1 MSFAMKKKILF
12 VHNAL
17 WIGGIETALVAM
29 LNRMDYSKYD
39 VTCLITS
46 NNCQLSDQ
54 ITKKCKLIV
63 CDRHNTVSFSQ
74 KYKYAK
80 LFDIVDSGICSSK
93 IKTLRNKL
101 FTFFF
106 RNFEERLYSS
116 YIRNNI
122 KETDFD
128 VAIIFSCKVSGIVRR
143 TIKAKK
149 YLCFYH
155 YSDMRRVYH
164 DYLGYDICEKI
175 FAVTDN
181 LALSLKEFIPKYKEK
196 IYALHN
202 LVNTKNVSEMA
213 LSGNADELSKDNF
226 NIVSCGR
233 LHRDKGFDLAVEA
246 CKRLVDDGYTNLH
259 WYVVGEGPESNN
271 LRDLIEEYNASEHFH
286 LLGVKSNPY
295 PYMKVADIFVQSSRI
310 EAFGLT
316 ITEALSLGVPVV
328 STATDGG
335 KEIITDNVNGLL
347 CDVSAD
353 SIYRAVKTLIE
364 NPELRKKLADGASEI
379 DFEAQNDEIMKR
391 LYAEL

>member
-1 MSFAMKKKILF
+1 MSFAMKKKIIF
-12 VHNAL
+12 ITQAL
-17 WIGGIETALVAM
+17 WIGGIETALVNL
-29 LNRMDYSKYD
+29 LNNFDYNTYD
-39 VTCLITS
+39 VTCLVIQSSLELVNRITPKCRIVVADRFQTVTFENKYRFSKLYGLIQEPETSSRLRKYIWRIFRFLFRALENQLYS
-46 NNCQLSDQ
+46 NYIKKEFNNEHFDTAVIYTNRVSELAIKSINADKFITFFHHGSFHREYHDMFGYKEAQKIIVVSEPIKNQIEKAFPRYASKIIVLHNIIDIDYIRKRSLEESISLSD
-54 ITKKCKLIV
+54 
-63 CDRHNTVSFSQ
+63 
-74 KYKYAK
+74 
-80 LFDIVDSGICSSK
+80 G
-93 IKTLRNKL
+93 
-101 FTFFF
+101 
-106 RNFEERLYSS
+106 
-116 YIRNNI
+116 
-122 KETDFD
+122 
-128 VAIIFSCKVSGIVRR
+128 
-143 TIKAKK
+143 
-149 YLCFYH
+149 
-155 YSDMRRVYH
+155 
-164 DYLGYDICEKI
+164 
-175 FAVTDN
+175 
-181 LALSLKEFIPKYKEK
+181 
-196 IYALHN
+196 
-202 LVNTKNVSEMA
+202 
-213 LSGNADELSKDNF
+213 F

-233 LHRDKGFDLAVEA
+233 LHHDKGFDLAVEA